1 MYPHTHFLF
10 AFLLAEIL
18 VKFDIL
24 SHKLAV
30 LVALIAVLIDID
42 HYIYYGVKHNS
53 WDIRKAWNAAT
64 VTHEKGERTFIHH
77 SIGFFIITALIIIG
91 FYFNKTVFWILTIG
105 YYSHIFLDYVN
116 LNILRIKRSL
126 RFKEEGFVVDIPVHE
141 VVFDLLL
148 IVGIALLLIL

>member
-1 MYPHTHFLF
+1 MNPHTHFLF

-18 VKFDIL
+18 VKFGIL

-42 HYIYYGVKHNS
+42 HYIYYGVKHKS
-53 WDIRKAWNAAT
+53 WDLRKAWNAAT
-64 VTHEKGERTFIHH
+64 VTHEKGGRTFIHH
-77 SIGFFIITALIIIG
+77 RVGFLIITALVIIS
-91 FYFNKTVFWILTIG
+91 FYLNKTVFWILAIG

-116 LNILRIKRSL
+116 LDILRIKRSL
-126 RFKEEGFVVDIPVHE
+126 RFKEEGFVVNVPVHE
-141 VVFDLLL
+141 IVFDLLL